1 MRPSLLATPLTLGL
15 LTLGLAVGCTPQ
27 ASPPPPQYPQQ
38 PYPQQPYPQ
47 GYPQQPGQPY
57 PQQPG
62 QPYPQQ
68 PYPQQPAPQQPAPQ
82 QPAPRPLLPPLIG
95 SQAMQ
100 AELRSLLS
108 ELVAALPADRQ
119 AKVRGIPL
127 VVDPSYEVNAFAGC
141 DERGAPFMA
150 ATEGIMEAIDAIAQT
165 RATDELFGTQTY
177 EAYCAAVIPNL
188 VKSESARATLPQG
201 IIPAQYG
208 GDPRRWSRA
217 HEIFDDVLAFTF
229 GHELAHHYLGHT
241 GCANGQPMSAG
252 PNPALLGRLVTRVV
266 PGLNQ
271 FNEAASDTEGTVNTL
286 TAGRARRPNFELS
299 EKGGLMLFDYF
310 GRMDRAAGGNPLSPV
325 GFLRTHPNPAFRAPL
340 VQSVAQNWYARN
352 GR

>member
-1 MRPSLLATPLTLGL
+1 MRSPLLAALLSLGS
-15 LTLGLAVGCTPQ
+15 LGLAVACTPPSSRQ
-27 ASPPPPQYPQQ
+27 QQPQVPPQGYPQQ
-38 PYPQQPYPQ
+38 APPQ
-47 GYPQQPGQPY
+47 GYPQQPGPYPQVPPQGY
-57 PQQPG
+57 PQQP
-62 QPYPQQ
+62 PQQ
-68 PYPQQPAPQQPAPQ
+68 PQVPPQSAQ
-82 QPAPRPLLPPLIG
+82 RPLLPPLIG

-100 AELRSLLS
+100 AELRSILG
-108 ELVAALPADRQ
+108 ELIAALPADRQ

-177 EAYCAAVIPNL
+177 EAYCTAVIPSL
-188 VKSESARATLPQG
+188 VRSESARATLPQG
-201 IIPAQYG
+201 LIPAQYG

-217 HEIFDDVLAFTF
+217 REIFNDVLAFTF

-241 GCANGQPMSAG
+241 GCANGQPMGAG

-271 FNEAASDTEGTVNTL
+271 FNEAGSDTEGTVNTL
-286 TAGRARRPNFELS
+286 AAGRARRPNFEFS

-325 GFLRTHPNPAFRAPL
+325 GFLRTHPNPAFRGPL